1 MVAEGRTGTEPRQH
15 SRVVQRIVRLP
26 VGRQALGRNP
36 PLRRGT
42 AQRCQPSC
50 SFQYHAQLQ
59 GMQHLCSITIDAI
72 PRGLSGSFRL
82 RGLFESNRSYFACLA
97 WTIEKKATKQIDTRA
112 IYELL
117 GNYFARR
124 HLGIVCETTL
134 LHVGYGRSIP
144 DEHLSSALNGPS
156 LVLTHI
162 VSIA

>member
-1 MVAEGRTGTEPRQH
+1 MPKAGLELSHASTAESFNGSYAFQWADKHSVGIHLFDEEQPNGVNPLAPFNITRNFKVCSTCVALRLMLSRVDCQDHFVCGDYSNQIGRTLL
-15 SRVVQRIVRLP
+15 VL
-26 VGRQALGRNP
+26 LG
-36 PLRRGT
+36 
-42 AQRCQPSC
+42 
-50 SFQYHAQLQ
+50 QLK
-59 GMQHLCSITIDAI
+59 
-72 PRGLSGSFRL
+72 
-82 RGLFESNRSYFACLA
+82 
-97 WTIEKKATKQIDTRA
+97 KKATKQIDTRA